1 MLRRMSHLVIVTTAP
16 ERKRISSNGWPPADP
31 LARTPAPS
39 LPGSNR
45 SSPPLNNRRPW
56 FAPSVRAF
64 GPNGVSQSIRSLD
77 HLLPPGAFA
86 GTCEP
91 AAGQTAKAV
100 SLRGDCVDAESAAEL
115 GDGMSAIFLA
125 PDLTAPPFAPR
136 LATCRRSE
144 SEHDRSP
151 GDEK

>member
-64 GPNGVSQSIRSLD
+64 GPNGVSQSIPSLG
-77 HLLPPGAFA
+77 HLPPPRAFA
-86 GTCEP
+86 GTSEP
-91 AAGQTAKAV
+91 AAGPVKLPRPFPCGATV
-100 SLRGDCVDAESAAEL
+100 LTPSLRQNSA
-115 GDGMSAIFLA
+115 
-125 PDLTAPPFAPR
+125 TV
-136 LATCRRSE
+136 
-144 SEHDRSP
+144 
-151 GDEK
+151 